1 MIVFPI
7 RRAVLVSAMLALSV
21 VAHAQTPASGTSS
34 MTLQEPQNVLQ
45 LSTSA
50 SVDVRQD
57 LLTLSLAT
65 AREGTDAAAV
75 QAQLRSALD
84 AALKEVGKTAQP
96 GAMDVRTGDF
106 SVHPRYG
113 RDSKITGWQGRAEL
127 LLEGRDFAR
136 ITEAAARA
144 PGMPIG
150 HVSFALSREQRERA
164 EAQAQAQAIAS
175 FKGKAA
181 EIAKA
186 FGFAGYAL
194 REVSV
199 GSSDSG
205 FAPRMYGMAKEMR
218 AVAADAPVPVEPGK
232 STVQVTVSGSVQ
244 AR

>member
-1 MIVFPI
+1 MN
-7 RRAVLVSAMLALSV
+7 
-21 VAHAQTPASGTSS
+21 H
-34 MTLQEPQNVLQ
+34 QEPQNVLQ

-50 SVDVRQD
+50 NVDVRQD

-65 AREGTDAAAV
+65 AREGTEAAAV
-75 QAQLRSALD
+75 QAQLRNALD
-84 AALKEVGKTAQP
+84 NALKEVKKTAEA

-113 RDSKITGWQGRAEL
+113 RDGKISGWQGRAEL

-150 HVSFALSREQRERA
+150 NVSFALSREQRERA
-164 EAQAQAQAIAS
+164 EADAQAQAISS
-175 FKGKAA
+175 FKAKAA
-181 EIAKA
+181 EVAKL
-186 FGFAGYAL
+186 FGFAGYTL
-194 REVSV
+194 REVTV
-199 GSSDSG
+199 GSSNSG
-205 FAPRMYGMAKEMR
+205 FAPRMYGMGKEVR
-218 AVAADAPVPVEPGK
+218 AMAADAPVPVEPGK